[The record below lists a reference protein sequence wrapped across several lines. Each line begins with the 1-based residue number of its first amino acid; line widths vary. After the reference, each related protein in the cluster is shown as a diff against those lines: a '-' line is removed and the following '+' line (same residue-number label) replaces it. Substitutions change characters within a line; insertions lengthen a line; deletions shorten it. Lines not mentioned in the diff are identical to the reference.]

1 MNEKMN
7 ARKVRVETRV
17 SEKEYQFIADL
28 AKDCRLSIAEFVRSC
43 ALGFVLRPVTP
54 DIYFTL
60 CEKIDDLIANCDE
73 PGFKEKAVYLL
84 DLLGDHIIHELRR

>member
-1 MNEKMN
+1 M
-7 ARKVRVETRV
+7 
-17 SEKEYQFIADL
+17 
-28 AKDCRLSIAEFVRSC
+28 SIAEFVRSC
-43 ALGFVLRPVTP
+43 ALAFVLRSVTP